1 MFQSF
6 ILGSLLMFCLYLLNE
21 SKDPAV
27 PGDLEIYRQLE
38 DLVISTEAI
47 DVRNGEYFAFVS
59 DGRKI
64 VLSADSVDSPVVA
77 EIEDEPTHCKEVE
90 SLLRGYLEWCCDDG
104 RFGVSRVAV
113 DNAQG
118 LAELTAL
125 IPETLVTEYQQR
137 STGVRS
143 LLSRLFK

>member
-1 MFQSF
+1 MPK
-6 ILGSLLMFCLYLLNE
+6 LYLLNE
-21 SKDPAV
+21 SSDPAAL
-27 PGDLEIYRQLE
+27 GDVDIYRNLE

-64 VLSADSVDSPVVA
+64 VLSADSDDAPVVA
-77 EIEDEPTHCKEVE
+77 ELEDHPTDRKEVA

-104 RFGVSRVAV
+104 RFGVDRQAV
-113 DNAQG
+113 ETAQG

-125 IPETLVTEYQQR
+125 IPEALITEYR
-137 STGVRS
+137 
-143 LLSRLFK
+143 

>member
-1 MFQSF
+1 MPN
-6 ILGSLLMFCLYLLNE
+6 LYLLNE
-21 SKDPAV
+21 SNDPAE

-64 VLSADSVDSPVVA
+64 VLSADSDDAPVVA
-77 EIEDEPTHCKEVE
+77 EIEKRPTHREEVE
-90 SLLRGYLEWCCDDG
+90 SLLRRYLEWCCDDG
-104 RFGVSRVAV
+104 RFGVDREVV
-113 DNAQG
+113 EKAQG
-118 LAELTAL
+118 LAELTVL
-125 IPETLVTEYQQR
+125 IPATLVTEYRQR

-143 LLSRLFK
+143 LLSRILK